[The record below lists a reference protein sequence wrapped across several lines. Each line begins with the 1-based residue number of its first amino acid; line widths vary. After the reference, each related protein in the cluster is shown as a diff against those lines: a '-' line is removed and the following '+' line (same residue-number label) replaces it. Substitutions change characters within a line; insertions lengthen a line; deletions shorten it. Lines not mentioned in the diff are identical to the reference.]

1 MTLPIMARLTLLAQV
16 LAVLV
21 IASIVGS
28 SLAGA
33 PPRPHPMVIG
43 VLAAVVGG
51 VAIWTDL
58 VPTVRGT
65 LRAREGN
72 AAVPRSVR
80 DVVGGNII
88 GAREDVLMWVD
99 AQVPRDAR
107 IHLDCGNPS
116 QCGNGVNEWT
126 TWRLSPR
133 FFTDRPEQAEWV
145 LFYGIDPASASYAP
159 TLRIRTFAPNF
170 GLGQRRR

>member
-1 MTLPIMARLTLLAQV
+1 MARVTLLVQV

-33 PPRPHPMVIG
+33 PPRPSPVVIG
-43 VLAAVVGG
+43 VLAAVVAG
-51 VAIWTDL
+51 VVIWTDL
-58 VPTVRGT
+58 VPVVRGT

-72 AAVPRSVR
+72 VVVPRTAR

-88 GAREDVLMWVD
+88 GAREDVLAWVD
-99 AQVPRDAR
+99 AQVPEDAR
-107 IHLDCGNPS
+107 IFLDCGDPS
-116 QCGNGVNEWT
+116 QCAGGVNEWT

-133 FFTDRPEQAEWV
+133 FFTDRPEQADWV
-145 LFYGIDPASASYAP
+145 LFYGIDPTSASYAR
-159 TLRIRTFAPNF
+159 TLRIRKFAPTF
-170 GLGQRRR
+170 GLGKRGQ